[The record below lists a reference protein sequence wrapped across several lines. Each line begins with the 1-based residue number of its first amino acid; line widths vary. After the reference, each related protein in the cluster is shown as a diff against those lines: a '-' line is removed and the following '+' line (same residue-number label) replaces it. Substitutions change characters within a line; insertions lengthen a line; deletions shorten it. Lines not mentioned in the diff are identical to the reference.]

1 MFHGKITFGG
11 MSLFL
16 FLLSPDSHS
25 QVQIRD
31 TISGEGILNFYRI
44 TESIGTGGQ
53 PTIEQFTDIADAN
66 YSVVVNL
73 AMSDSDNAIRDEG
86 GIVEALG
93 MRYVH
98 IPVPW
103 DSPSVDHLRRF
114 FEIMN
119 SLDNDNVFVHCAAN
133 YRASVFVHRYLT
145 LQKGFSAE
153 EATSPILRDWLPAMN
168 ESWKPL
174 MGLELEDITLDAT
187 IN

>member
-1 MFHGKITFGG
+1 MFHGTIAFGG

-16 FLLSPDSHS
+16 LLLSPDSHS
-25 QVQIRD
+25 QLQMRD
-31 TISGEGILNFYRI
+31 AVSHEGILNFYRI
-44 TESIGTGGQ
+44 TENIGTGGQ

-66 YSVVVNL
+66 YS
-73 AMSDSDNAIRDEG
+73 DNAILDEG
-86 GIVEALG
+86 VIVEALG

-103 DSPSVDHLRRF
+103 DSPSPDHLRSF

-119 SLDNDNVFVHCAAN
+119 SLDNENVFVHCAAN

-174 MGLELEDITLDAT
+174 MVLELKDITLGMK